1 MSTTTQKISREDLL
15 KSLEGV
21 EPGLSKKA
29 ITEQSDCL
37 ILGGGRV
44 QTFNDEVY
52 CNGPCSLNGD
62 VAGAVP
68 ATKLLEIMRKLEQ
81 EELEVTLG
89 GGTLAFKGK
98 GGERFKVR
106 LEAEVSLPVGEVEKP
121 TGWKPLHPD
130 FCEAV
135 AAVGP
140 CASRDQSRFS
150 LTCVHLHPKW
160 CEALD
165 DMQLARWRL
174 PTGLTAPVLVR
185 QSSVRHL
192 KQLGVTEFAEGS
204 GWLHFRT
211 RKGGLRLSCRHYNDE
226 FPDLDEILKKLTDGI
241 PAQLPKG
248 LAEAA
253 DKAAVFSSENQDAN
267 LVRVVLLPGR
277 VRVKGL
283 GLSGEYTKP
292 LKAKYDGPRTEFLMP
307 PQILGEL
314 CKNHNE
320 ITVGEGRV
328 WVKAGKLL
336 YLACTVLPDDNINPA
351 QEDTPV
357 AEGE

>member
-29 ITEQSDCL
+29 IIEQSDCL
-37 ILGGGRV
+37 IFGGGRV
-44 QTFNDEVY
+44 QAFNDEVY
-52 CNGPCSLNGD
+52 CDGPCPLNGD

-68 ATKLLEIMRKLEQ
+68 AVKFLEIMRKLEQ
-81 EELEVTLG
+81 EELEVALG
-89 GGTLAFKGK
+89 EGVLTFKGK
-98 GGERFKVR
+98 GAERFKVR
-106 LEAEVSLPVGEVEKP
+106 MEAEVTLPVGEVEKP
-121 TGWKPLHPD
+121 RGFQPLHPD

-135 AAVGP
+135 AAVGQ

-160 CEALD
+160 IEALD

-174 PTGLTAPVLVR
+174 PTGLAAPVLVR
-185 QSSVRHL
+185 QSSIRHL
-192 KQLGVTEFAEGS
+192 KQLGMTEFAEGE

-211 RKGGLRLSCRHYNDE
+211 KKAGLRLSCRRYVEE
-226 FPDLDEILKKLTDGI
+226 FPDLDEILKKLGDGEQ
-241 PAQLPKG
+241 AQLPKG

-253 DKAAVFSSENQDAN
+253 DKAAVFSSENPDAN
-267 LVRVVLLPGR
+267 LVRIILTPNQGGR
-277 VRVKGL
+277 VRVRGM

-292 LKAKYDGPRTEFLMP
+292 LKAKYAGPRTEFLMP

-314 CKNHNE
+314 CKKHSE
-320 ITVGEGRV
+320 VTVGAGKV
-328 WVKAGKLL
+328 WAKAGHLV
-336 YLACTVLPDDNINPA
+336 YLACTVTPDDGREEPE
-351 QEDTPV
+351 Q
-357 AEGE
+357 